1 VIVPLDSDTPTR
13 LAAVEALWRALNRR
27 PATAAPALTP
37 QRRHRIKRML
47 RAVDARAAGA
57 SHRKVAEALFGAER
71 ARAEPWKTSSLRD
84 TVMRLARDGAALVD
98 HGYRTLLRPN

>member
-1 VIVPLDSDTPTR
+1 MIVPLDSDTPTR
-13 LAAVEALWRALNRR
+13 LAAVEALWSALNRR
-27 PATAAPALTP
+27 PATAATLTP

-57 SHRKVAEALFGAER
+57 SHRKVAEALFGTER
-71 ARAEPWKTSSLRD
+71 TRAEPWKTSSLRD

-98 HGYRTLLRPN
+98 HGYRIFLRPN